1 MKNLLITST
10 DFVRNPNKDENI
22 EPDRFAPMTG
32 KNNYRSGR
40 IVSEKQ
46 LAMLKKKYGIKR
58 IVNLARDS
66 MVYQNDITVPCKKDC
81 EPTWAERL
89 GLEYYPFYMGSRPLS
104 YEDWEQVKELLQKG
118 DTLVHCTWGV
128 DRTGTIVAGWRL
140 TVEPNLSHDDALRYT
155 YAFGGQWRMADDP
168 NRHLRD
174 WILDVEYDPNFK
186 VVKKKIEWWM
196 YASVGII
203 SIPLMLLIMRRNKII

>member
-22 EPDRFAPMTG
+22 EPDRFTQITG

-46 LAMLKKKYGIKR
+46 LAMLKEKYGIKH
-58 IVNLARDS
+58 IINLAKDS
-66 MVYQNDITVPCKKDC
+66 MVNQSDPTVPCHKDC
-81 EPTWAERL
+81 EPIWSKRL
-89 GLEYYPFYMGSRPLS
+89 GIEYHPFYMSDKPPS
-104 YEDWEQVKELLQKG
+104 YEEWQQIKAILQKG
-118 DTLVHCTWGV
+118 NTLVHCTWGV

-140 TVEPNLSHDDALRYT
+140 TVEPNLSHDDALQYT
-155 YAFGGQWRMADDP
+155 YSFGGQWRMAGDP

-174 WILDVEYDPNFK
+174 WILETEYDPQFK
-186 VVKKKIEWWM
+186 IAKKSISGN
-196 YASVGII
+196 SVRYIRFVCF
-203 SIPLMLLIMRRNKII
+203 LFYF